1 MNCGESAGQ
10 KIYHCHVHKVV
21 MELIGRARSASHPDM
36 ELKRL
41 NLATRLMTVFQQG
54 MLTLK
59 KIRQGGQQKITVQYV
74 NVSDGGQ
81 AVIGDV
87 KGNPQ

>member
-1 MNCGESAGQ
+1 
-10 KIYHCHVHKVV
+10 
-21 MELIGRARSASHPDM
+21 MEQIGRAHSASHPDM

-41 NLATRLMTVFQQG
+41 NLATRFMTVFQQG
-54 MLTLK
+54 ILALK
-59 KIRQGGQQKITVQYV
+59 KIRQAGQQKITVQYV

-87 KGNPQ
+87 ERHKP

>member
-1 MNCGESAGQ
+1 
-10 KIYHCHVHKVV
+10 
-21 MELIGRARSASHPDM
+21 
-36 ELKRL
+36 
-41 NLATRLMTVFQQG
+41 MTVFQQG

-59 KIRQGGQQKITVQYV
+59 KIRQGGQQKIIVQYV

-87 KGNPQ
+87 ERNKR